1 MNSRQDG
8 DKAVG
13 HSSKIWQPSCRSH
26 ASIAYLL
33 ERRRA
38 GYLPYGDLEDLL
50 RLNYLNARE
59 LEEKGKVIVGRGI
72 FMLFYSVASG
82 DAPRKTYCKDLIE
95 VARTE
100 PPYRIFFVAGDSA
113 SFETFTAERI
123 APGGEADTKK
133 NPT

>member
-95 VARTE
+95 VAVRNPRTE
-100 PPYRIFFVAGDSA
+100 SSLLLGILPVLKPSRLS
-113 SFETFTAERI
+113 E
-123 APGGEADTKK
+123 
-133 NPT
+133 